1 MKIAQRIHFK
11 QIHTDEAYSLLVDF
25 LERHRGC
32 FDELTIFDGYCH
44 HGAIPMEELRENAV
58 ILGKRITDLKKRG
71 FASVGINVH
80 CTFGH
85 IDEGYTIYGQP
96 FHPMVGYKGDLSLA
110 CFCPEHEDRKAFLR
124 EKYAMY
130 AKLKPDFIW
139 VDDDVKFFW
148 NGVKFACFCPKCM
161 DRFNK
166 KMGTDYT
173 RETLVAAM
181 EQPDAV
187 ELRAA
192 WVQDIRDRMTDLFK
206 MVREAVHTVDPT
218 IKLGFQTQHQGWST
232 YNAMDYETWLT
243 ELHGCKGRPG
253 EGYYDD
259 KNPTGVITKALSCAR
274 QASEYPACVTDVQY
288 EIEDFPNYSPLQKSV
303 RINMDEMTL
312 AIAQGLNGVLVNSF
326 SADEVVSIRELD
338 GMYDTMLTMR
348 ADWDK
353 MELFARQ
360 MQGVGFYPAVSAK
373 YDQRRP
379 LHNGQ
384 SFFTTYD
391 EASNHNVMQTY
402 SLSHIGLPLTMDK
415 ENCYGAVFTGD
426 LSDGFTYEELL
437 GFLKKS
443 VIMDADAAMAFA
455 RRGLEK
461 YIGVKV
467 GAEHV
472 DGVEECFTD
481 HPVNEGVVGYR
492 RDVRPAFYG
501 KGGRALE
508 ALNDA
513 VQPISHLRS
522 LKDEVLGVGACLFEN
537 ELGGRVCVLGYAAFH
552 KIDSYARL
560 RQMRKVA
567 AWLAR
572 KEQTIMY
579 GTGLASQFIRTNGRQ
594 TMATVLNMSMDVAKP
609 AEYSI
614 LGAKTARCLHNGE
627 ETQLIAREEN
637 GYGIF
642 MLPQLLPFE
651 TVTLLAE

>member
-1 MKIAQRIHFK
+1 MKIAQRIHFN
-11 QIHTDEAYSLLVDF
+11 QLRTGAAYHLLVDF

-32 FDELTIFDGYCH
+32 FDELTLFDGYCH
-44 HGAIPMEELRENAV
+44 HGAIPMEELQENAA
-58 ILGKRITDLKKRG
+58 ILGKRIADLKRRG

-80 CTFGH
+80 CTLGH

-96 FHPMVGYKGDLSLA
+96 FHPIVGYRGDKSLA
-110 CFCPEHEDRKAFLR
+110 CFCPEHEDRKQFLR

-130 AKLKPDFIW
+130 TRLNPDFLW

-148 NGVKFACFCPKCM
+148 NGVKFGCFCPKCM
-161 DRFNK
+161 ERFNK
-166 KMGTDYT
+166 KMGAYYT
-173 RETLVAAM
+173 RAALVEAM

-192 WVQDIRDRMTDLFK
+192 WVQDIRDRMTDLFTL
-206 MVREAVHTVDPT
+206 VHETVHGINPD
-218 IKLGFQTQHQGWST
+218 IRLGFQTQHQGWST
-232 YNAMDYETWLT
+232 YNAMDYDTWLNA
-243 ELHGCKGRPG
+243 LHGCKGRPG

-259 KNPTGVITKALSCAR
+259 KTPTGVVTKALSCAR
-274 QASEYPACVTDVQY
+274 QASEYPDCVTDVQY
-288 EIEDFPNYSPLQKSV
+288 EIEDFPNYSMLQKSI

-312 AIAQGLNGVLVNSF
+312 AIAQGMNGVLVNSF
-326 SADEVVSIRELD
+326 SADEVVSVRELD
-338 GMYDTMLTMR
+338 GMYDTMLTLR
-348 ADWDK
+348 SDWDK
-353 MELFARQ
+353 MELFARG
-360 MQGVGFYPAVSAK
+360 MQGVGFYPAISAK

-379 LHNGQ
+379 LHHNQ

-391 EASNHNVMQTY
+391 EAMNHTVMQTY
-402 SLSHIGLPLTMDK
+402 SLCHIGIPLTMDSR
-415 ENCYGAVFTGD
+415 NCYGAVFAGD
-426 LSDGFTYEELL
+426 LADGFTEEELL

-443 VIMDADAAMAFA
+443 VILDADAAVAFE
-455 RRGLEK
+455 RRGLSR
-461 YIGVKV
+461 YVGVRV

-508 ALNDA
+508 AIDDA
-513 VQPISHLRS
+513 VQPISYLRS
-522 LKDEVLGVGACLFEN
+522 LKGEVLGVGACLFEN

-567 AWLAR
+567 SWLAR
-572 KEQTIMY
+572 EEQTIMHA
-579 GTGLASQFIRTNGRQ
+579 TNLASQFIRTNGKQ
-594 TMATVLNMSMDVAKP
+594 TMATVLNMSLDVSKP
-609 AEYSI
+609 SEYAI
-614 LGAKTARCLHNGE
+614 LGAKTARCLHNGQ
-627 ETQLIAREEN
+627 ETLLTAREEG
-637 GYGIF
+637 GYGVF
-642 MLPQLLPFE
+642 RLPELLPFE

>member
-1 MKIAQRIHFK
+1 MKIAQRIHFN
-11 QIHTDEAYSLLVDF
+11 QLRTGAAYHLLVDF

-32 FDELTIFDGYCH
+32 FDELTLFDGYCH
-44 HGAIPMEELRENAV
+44 HGAIPMEELQENAA
-58 ILGKRITDLKKRG
+58 ILGKRIADLKRRG

-80 CTFGH
+80 CTLGH

-96 FHPMVGYKGDLSLA
+96 FHPIVGYRGDKSLA
-110 CFCPEHEDRKAFLR
+110 CFCPEHEDRKQFLR

-130 AKLKPDFIW
+130 TRLNPDFLW

-148 NGVKFACFCPKCM
+148 NGVKFGCFCPKCM
-161 DRFNK
+161 ERFNK
-166 KMGTDYT
+166 KMGAYYT
-173 RETLVAAM
+173 RAALVEAM

-192 WVQDIRDRMTDLFK
+192 WVQDIRDRMTDLFTL
-206 MVREAVHTVDPT
+206 VHETVHGINPD
-218 IKLGFQTQHQGWST
+218 IRLGFQTQHQGWST
-232 YNAMDYETWLT
+232 YNAMDYDTWLNA
-243 ELHGCKGRPG
+243 LHGCKGRPG

-259 KNPTGVITKALSCAR
+259 KTPTGVVTKALSCAR
-274 QASEYPACVTDVQY
+274 QASEYPDCVTDVQY
-288 EIEDFPNYSPLQKSV
+288 EIEDFPNYSMLQKSI

-312 AIAQGLNGVLVNSF
+312 AIAQGMNGVLVNSF
-326 SADEVVSIRELD
+326 SADEVVSVRELD
-338 GMYDTMLTMR
+338 GMYDTMLTLR
-348 ADWDK
+348 SDWDK
-353 MELFARQ
+353 MELFARG
-360 MQGVGFYPAVSAK
+360 MQGVGFYPAISAK

-379 LHNGQ
+379 LHHNQ

-391 EASNHNVMQTY
+391 EAMNHNVMQTY
-402 SLSHIGLPLTMDK
+402 SLCHIGIPLTMDSR
-415 ENCYGAVFTGD
+415 NCYGAVFAGD
-426 LSDGFTYEELL
+426 LADGFTEEELL

-443 VIMDADAAMAFA
+443 VILDADAAVAFE
-455 RRGLEK
+455 RRGLSR
-461 YIGVKV
+461 YVGVRV

-508 ALNDA
+508 AIDDA
-513 VQPISHLRS
+513 VQPISYLRS
-522 LKDEVLGVGACLFEN
+522 LKGEVLGVGACLFEN

-567 AWLAR
+567 SWLAR
-572 KEQTIMY
+572 EEQTIMHA
-579 GTGLASQFIRTNGRQ
+579 TNLASQFIRTNGKQ
-594 TMATVLNMSMDVAKP
+594 TMATVLNMSLDVSKP
-609 AEYSI
+609 SEYAI
-614 LGAKTARCLHNGE
+614 LGAKTARCLHNGQ
-627 ETQLIAREEN
+627 ETLLTAREEG
-637 GYGIF
+637 GYGVF
-642 MLPQLLPFE
+642 RLPELLPFE

>member
-11 QIHTDEAYSLLVDF
+11 QLHTDEAYALLVDF
-25 LERHRGC
+25 LERHREC

-44 HGAIPMEELRENAV
+44 HGAIPMEELRENAA
-58 ILGKRITDLKKRG
+58 ILGKRIADLKSRG
-71 FASVGINVH
+71 FKSVGINVH
-80 CTFGH
+80 CTLGH

-96 FHPMVGYKGDLSLA
+96 FHPIVGYKGDLSLA
-110 CFCPEHEDRKAFLR
+110 CFCSEHEDRKAFLR

-130 AKLKPDFIW
+130 AKLQPDFIW

-148 NGVKFACFCPKCM
+148 NGVKFGCFCSKCM
-161 DRFNK
+161 ERFNK
-166 KMGTDYT
+166 RMGTAYT
-173 RETLVAAM
+173 RETLVEAM

-192 WVQDIRDRMTDLFK
+192 WVLFVRDRMTDIFVL
-206 MVREAVHTVDPT
+206 VRDAVHAVDPK
-218 IKLGFQTQHQGWST
+218 IELGFQTQHQGWST
-232 YNAMDYETWLT
+232 YNGMDFETWLT
-243 ELHGCKGRPG
+243 ELGCKGRPG

-259 KNPTGVITKALSCAR
+259 KTPTGVVTKALSCAR

-288 EIEDFPNYSPLQKSV
+288 EIEDFPNYSMLQKSV
-303 RINMDEMTL
+303 IINMDEMTL

-326 SADEVVSIRELD
+326 SPDEVVSIRELD
-338 GMYDTMLTMR
+338 GMYDTMGIMR
-348 ADWDK
+348 SDWDK
-353 MELFARQ
+353 MELFGRG
-360 MQGVGFYPAVSAK
+360 MQGVGFYPALSAK

-379 LHNGQ
+379 LHNGET
-384 SFFTTYD
+384 FFKTYD
-391 EASNHNVMQTY
+391 EAPKHNVLQTY
-402 SLSHIGLPLTMDK
+402 PLCHIGVPLTMDK

-426 LSDGFTYEELL
+426 LPDGFTDDELM

-443 VIMDADAAMAFA
+443 VIMDADAAIAFA

-461 YIGVKV
+461 YIGVRV

-472 DGVEECFTD
+472 DGVEECFSD

-492 RDVRPAFYG
+492 RDVHPAFFG
-501 KGGRALE
+501 NSGRALE
-508 ALNDA
+508 ALNDK
-513 VQPISHLRS
+513 VQPISYLRT
-522 LKDEVLGVGACLFEN
+522 LKDEILGVGACLFEN

-567 AWLAR
+567 SWLAR
-572 KEQTIMY
+572 EEQTVM
-579 GTGLASQFIRTNGRQ
+579 GTTSLASQFVRTNGKQ
-594 TMATVLNMSMDVAKP
+594 TMATILNMSLDVCKP
-609 AEYSI
+609 AEYAI
-614 LGAKTARCLHNGE
+614 LGAKTARCLQNGQ
-627 ETQLIAREEN
+627 ETTLEARVEN

-642 MLPQLLPFE
+642 TLPQLLPFE